1 MRCEY
6 NDGLKVDYS
15 GSLRITRGK
24 EIFGLSVR
32 ENALPDD
39 LRNELDKAVRNRS
52 CSDMRKIAQAITDN
66 IGGKISG
73 KVCIK

>member
-6 NDGLKVDYS
+6 SDGLKVDYS

-24 EIFGLSVR
+24 EIYGLSVR
-32 ENALPDD
+32 GDALTDD
-39 LRNELDKAVRNRS
+39 FRYELDKAVRAKS
-52 CSDMRKIAQAITDN
+52 CDDLRKIAQAIADN